1 MSSLKHD
8 EVKLT
13 VVKLDEGG
21 YTQYKIEEITKI
33 PQSTISDFLS
43 KRTYTKWWNE
53 YENHKTYDLE
63 FEGVDGSLPFYDPK
77 KVEIKLN
84 GEVITTT
91 EEILGKPL
99 LSKEQIKQHAP
110 KILTLDIE
118 TAPLKATV
126 WGIWQQN
133 VPLSR
138 INTDCYCLSW
148 SAKWYGSNDVMYED
162 KRDSWDTE
170 DDYEL
175 VQGMWKLLDEADMVI
190 TQNGKKFDIKRL
202 NTRFLIHGMK
212 PPSNFK
218 HVDTLQ
224 EAKRWFNFSS
234 NKLEFMTDK
243 LCKTYK
249 KLKHGTYAGNELW
262 DACLRGDMKA
272 WDEMEEYNIYDV
284 LSLEELY
291 TIMRPY
297 MKLHPNL
304 NVFYDDNKLRCNC
317 GGEEFSHNGYHY
329 SNLSKFDRFSCDSCG
344 SEVRGRVNLFSKEKR
359 ASLRMNVVG

>member
-1 MSSLKHD
+1 MVLRDNK
-8 EVKLT
+8 VKLQLI
-13 VVKLDEGG
+13 KLDEGG
-21 YTQYKIEEITKI
+21 YTQREIQDITQVR
-33 PQSTISDFLS
+33 QSTISDFLS
-43 KRTYTKWWNE
+43 KRTYTKWWSE
-53 YENHKTYDLE
+53 YEGGVIVRNDESITKNLQVIGGDTCLTYKGDDPLLE
-63 FEGVDGSLPFYDPK
+63 EP
-77 KVEIKLN
+77 I
-84 GEVITTT
+84 
-91 EEILGKPL
+91 
-99 LSKEQIKQHAP
+99 LSKEQIKKHAP

-118 TAPLKATV
+118 TAPLRATV

-133 VPLSR
+133 VPVSR
-138 INTDCYCLSW
+138 INTDWYCLSW
-148 SAKWYGSNDVMYED
+148 AAKWFGSNDVMYED
-162 KRDSWDTE
+162 KRETWDTE
-170 DDYEL
+170 DDYNL
-175 VQGMWKLLDEADMVI
+175 IQGMWKLLDEADMVI

-202 NTRFLIHGMK
+202 NTRFLMHGMK

-249 KLKHGTYAGNELW
+249 KLKHGAYAGNTLW
-262 DACLRGDMKA
+262 DACLVGDMKA

-291 TIMRPY
+291 TILRPY

>member
-1 MSSLKHD
+1 MSSLKD
-8 EVKLT
+8 DNVKLQ
-13 VVKLDEGG
+13 VIKLDGNG
-21 YTQYKIEEITKI
+21 CTQQEIFDTTGV
-33 PQSTISDFLS
+33 PQSTQSDFLS
-43 KRTYTKWWNE
+43 KTKTYIKWWSEFKSVAVGGNRM
-53 YENHKTYDLE
+53 LE
-63 FEGVDGSLPFYDPK
+63 GYTPVKGDDYIEPLSPD
-77 KVEIKLN
+77 IKSKMELMP
-84 GEVITTT
+84 EPT
-91 EEILGKPL
+91 
-99 LSKEQIKQHAP
+99 LSKEQIKQYAP

-118 TAPLKATV
+118 TAPLRATV

-133 VPLSR
+133 VPVSR
-138 INTDCYCLSW
+138 INTDWYCLSW
-148 SAKWYGSNDVMYED
+148 SAKWFGSNDVMYED
-162 KRDSWDTE
+162 KRETWDTE
-170 DDYEL
+170 DDYNL
-175 VQGMWKLLDEADMVI
+175 IQGMWKLLDEADMVI

-202 NTRFLIHGMK
+202 NTRFLMHGMK

-243 LCKTYK
+243 LCKVYK
-249 KLKHGTYAGNELW
+249 KLKHGAYAGNTLW
-262 DACLRGDMKA
+262 DACLAGDMKA

>member
-1 MSSLKHD
+1 MSSLKD
-8 EVKLT
+8 DATKLQI
-13 VVKLDEGG
+13 VKLDEGG
-21 YTQYKIEEITKI
+21 YSQYKIEEITKV

-43 KRTYTKWWNE
+43 KRTYTKWWGDYNSE
-53 YENHKTYDLE
+53 APVH
-63 FEGVDGSLPFYDPK
+63 GVEDV
-77 KVEIKLN
+77 KVGFMGVETVGCSEDVVTVELD
-84 GEVITTT
+84 
-91 EEILGKPL
+91 KPI

-118 TAPLKATV
+118 TAPLRATV

-133 VPLSR
+133 VPVSR
-138 INTDCYCLSW
+138 INTDWYCLSW
-148 SAKWYGSNDVMYED
+148 AAKWFGSNDVMYED
-162 KRDSWDTE
+162 KRETWDTE
-170 DDYEL
+170 DDYNL
-175 VQGMWKLLDEADMVI
+175 IQGMWKLLDEADMVI

-202 NTRFLIHGMK
+202 NTRFLMHGMK

-249 KLKHGTYAGNELW
+249 KLKHGAYAGNTLW
-262 DACLRGDMKA
+262 DACLVGDMKA

-291 TIMRPY
+291 TILRPY